1 MSALHKILPIS
12 VVSPHK
18 RGSLWKNKRYTR
30 MRAGRLSKTTNN
42 RLACI
47 RARYSKKILLLL
59 YLDGSLFEP
68 GMASLLFSLLL
79 PDQLATG
86 DVHSPCFSA
95 LGYGHAKRNEPQH
108 LVRGT
113 RECVTATVFDVS
125 HDVSLS
131 GSTTPD
137 RPQFTL
143 PQARRRNT
151 GIALLPCIPG
161 APIRMRRHSARL
173 LLMFLKPDMSR
184 SRSGISF
191 LSFGGT
197 KKHIIKTNAAPL
209 FLRRVS

>member
-161 APIRMRRHSARL
+161 APIRMRRRSSHHASYVSKTGCPVQPVRL
-173 LLMFLKPDMSR
+173 W
-184 SRSGISF
+184 F
-191 LSFGGT
+191 LSFGYA
-197 KKHIIKTNAAPL
+197 KIHIIKTNNDYGV
-209 FLRRVS
+209 LRRVS